1 MSQSTEMGSKSAAV
15 VHYTIER
22 CRHDNGLAAALR
34 RADNP
39 DTEYQSW
46 EFLAAFVDL
55 DNARKRLPY
64 ATVAAAIARAKAER
78 NGSVGIGRA
87 IAECYEDDNQSNQAK
102 AKLRRLLACEQ
113 VEETCR
119 ILRPLLRLVEAKDAS
134 RLDYVRLLDDLLSFS
149 FDPQRVKSRW
159 AQDFFRRS
167 EREATDEQ

>member
-1 MSQSTEMGSKSAAV
+1 MSQATDRPSKSAAV
-15 VHYTIER
+15 VNYTIER
-22 CRHDNGLAAALR
+22 CQRDNGLAAALR

-39 DTEYQSW
+39 DTEFQSW
-46 EFLAAFVDL
+46 EYLSVFVDL
-55 DNARKRLPY
+55 DNARRRLPY

-87 IAECYEDDNQSNQAK
+87 IAECYEDDNQSDQAK

-119 ILRPLLRLVEAKDAS
+119 ILRPLLRLIEAKAAS
-134 RLDYVRLLDDLLSFS
+134 QLDFARLLDDLLYFN

-167 EREATDEQ
+167 EREATDER